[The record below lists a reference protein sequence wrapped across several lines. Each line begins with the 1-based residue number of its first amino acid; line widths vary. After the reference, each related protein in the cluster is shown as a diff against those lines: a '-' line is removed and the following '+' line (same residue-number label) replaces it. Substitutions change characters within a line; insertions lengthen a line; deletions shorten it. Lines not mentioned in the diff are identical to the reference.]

1 MPIRKIII
9 DDRQI
14 WTRFRSELWPLSA
27 DTHADQIAEF
37 FSGSSIDIEEVFVVE
52 NDAKEVVGF
61 IELNTREFAEG
72 SRHPLVPYVEA
83 WFVEKNHRHCGYGRE
98 LMEAAEN
105 WARQNGFSEL
115 ASDTEITNARSIELH
130 KEFGFEET
138 ERIVCFL
145 KRF

>member
-1 MPIRKIII
+1 MTIRKIGI
-9 DDRQI
+9 DDSLI
-14 WTRFRSELWPLSA
+14 WTRFRAALWPRGA
-27 DTHADQIAEF
+27 DTHADEIAEF
-37 FSGSSIDIEEVFVVE
+37 FAGSSSDIEEVFVVE
-52 NDAKEVVGF
+52 NDAREVVGF

-83 WFVEKNHRHCGYGRE
+83 WFVEEGHRHCGYGRE
-98 LMEAAEN
+98 LMKAAEH

-115 ASDTEITNARSIELH
+115 ASDAEITNTRSIELH
-130 KEFGFEET
+130 KQLGFEET

>member
-1 MPIRKIII
+1 MTIRKIGI
-9 DDRQI
+9 DDSQI
-14 WTRFRSELWPLSA
+14 WIRFRSELWPQSA
-27 DTHADQIAEF
+27 DNHADEIADF
-37 FSGSSIDIEEVFVVE
+37 FAGSSMDIEEVFVVE
-52 NDAKEVVGF
+52 NDDGKVVGF

-83 WFVEKNHRHCGYGRE
+83 WFVEKGHRHRGHGRK

-105 WARQNGFSEL
+105 WARRNGFTEL
-115 ASDTEITNARSIELH
+115 ASDAEITNARSIELH
-130 KEFGFEET
+130 KALGFEET